1 MEIHI
6 SEINATK
13 TMEESQTVSTKG
25 KKKKKWNILKLLDT
39 SLFMSYN

>member
-13 TMEESQTVSTKG
+13 TMEESQTVSMKE
-25 KKKKKWNILKLLDT
+25 KKLEHFEAFKHFSFHVL
-39 SLFMSYN
+39 